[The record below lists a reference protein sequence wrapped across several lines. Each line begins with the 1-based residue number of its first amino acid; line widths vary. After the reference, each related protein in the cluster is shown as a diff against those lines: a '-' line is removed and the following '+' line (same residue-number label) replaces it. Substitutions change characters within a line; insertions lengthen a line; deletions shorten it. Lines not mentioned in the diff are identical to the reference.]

1 MKEKKKLFNIAT
13 YGQMV
18 IDILLFAL
26 GVYFASNPS
35 SSTTVLGVG
44 FGITLVIIGIYNIIK
59 YIINMQHSPFFVAE
73 VTYGILS
80 AIAGIFMISN
90 PLSLSGIITI
100 GLGIWL
106 ILSASFKFALALQ
119 LKKFKEET
127 WLFSLVTSILTL
139 LIGIIVIINPFK
151 TALVLT
157 TFVGIITCVYAAI
170 DFLQQILFR
179 QRVKEIVKILFE

>member
-59 YIINMQHSPFFVAE
+59 YISFYFSF
-73 VTYGILS
+73 T
-80 AIAGIFMISN
+80 IFIY
-90 PLSLSGIITI
+90 
-100 GLGIWL
+100 
-106 ILSASFKFALALQ
+106 F
-119 LKKFKEET
+119 
-127 WLFSLVTSILTL
+127 
-139 LIGIIVIINPFK
+139 
-151 TALVLT
+151 
-157 TFVGIITCVYAAI
+157 
-170 DFLQQILFR
+170 
-179 QRVKEIVKILFE
+179 